1 MKLINMEIVKVM
13 LDYVHRFEEA
23 TRLVSLEYNTLTG
36 AIKIHHDKGYRI
48 YPWDKSSE
56 ALEDTAEQFALLER
70 LDRRWHDN

>member
-48 YPWDKSSE
+48 YPGDKSSE